1 MRCCIDSV
9 DHRPT
14 IHQPS
19 SIRNA
24 HHHRTVHRPCSIRT
38 HLCVPCAASTSVRR
52 KIGHTGRVQRIA
64 SARIEIP
71 RTATL
76 CPAARPIG
84 GRSAASVARLDATIT
99 NPGFG
104 SGHGRI
110 IAAAADARDRQ
121 AQH

>member
-24 HHHRTVHRPCSIRT
+24 DHHRTVHQSYSIGCHLRVHCSAPT
-38 HLCVPCAASTSVRR
+38 DVRR
-52 KIGHTGRVQRIA
+52 QIGHAGRVQRIA
-64 SARIEIP
+64 STRIEIP
-71 RTATL
+71 YTAAL
-76 CPAARPIG
+76 CPAAPTIS
-84 GRSAASVARLDATIT
+84 GRSTASVARLGAAIT